1 LSAQPQVF
9 GWEWEFGDRM
19 EVRNQQKAE
28 KDLQRPVQYRFLVQ
42 GEIDAIC
49 LRSAW
54 QKLAR
59 KSWGGPRPTAHGNGQ
74 SNGTS
79 NGTGKGQQAPWQEH
93 DLRGLAPGEM
103 RQWISSFLETDGQQE
118 ISAQRF
124 PAVRGAL
131 LLTEKRKAEMLWSVH
146 PTLSERL
153 NLREAVQDFV
163 MDSLGQVRVTEIP
176 AERVEGMKWS
186 KEVREAS
193 TSQVAVAP
201 AGTNA
206 PADRAEEELIAIWEA
221 VLNRKQIKATDDF
234 FDIGGHSLLA
244 ARLMARIEDVMGL
257 ELPLASLLEAPTVRG
272 QAQLVRTYRGQKNS
286 ETSSAKTSHGA
297 ARQLP
302 FFFLGGDPTF
312 RPLSQ
317 RLSELRE
324 FHSLGLQM
332 SVLEKLNDR
341 SMESIAKDFVRSIR
355 ERCPQGPYMLS
366 GWCAHGLLAYE
377 VAQQLRAQ
385 GQEVAEVLLL
395 EAVNPVRMHQYSGW
409 KRTIARMQLKWHL
422 LKFEYSYL
430 KQLDSARARD
440 YVGGR
445 VTQKLARM
453 KQSLRLALKSGPD
466 PESQDPTSGNP
477 LDILY
482 AAAAKY
488 EPKPYH
494 GRVVLIRST
503 QRTFGFGHVLDLGW
517 TEVLGENLE
526 ICETPGNHYS
536 IYMQP
541 NVDALA
547 LKMQAS
553 LRKAE
558 QQTRAAAGIRR

>member
-1 LSAQPQVF
+1 
-9 GWEWEFGDRM
+9 M
-19 EVRNQQKAE
+19 EVRNEKVE
-28 KDLQRPVQYRFLVQ
+28 KDLQHPVQYRFLVQ

-49 LRSAW
+49 LRAAW
-54 QKLAR
+54 QKQAR
-59 KSWGGPRPTAHGNGQ
+59 KSWGGPRPSAYGNGH
-74 SNGTS
+74 SNGAG
-79 NGTGKGQQAPWQEH
+79 NGTGSAKQAPWQEH
-93 DLRGLAPGEM
+93 DLRGLTREEVQ
-103 RQWISSFLETDGQQE
+103 QWIASFLETDAQQE

-124 PAVRGAL
+124 PAMRGAL
-131 LLTEKRKAEMLWSVH
+131 LLTEERKAEMVWSLH
-146 PTLSERL
+146 PVTSERL

-163 MDSLGQVRVTEIP
+163 LDALGQVRVTEIK
-176 AERVEGMKWS
+176 AEPSERMKWS
-186 KEVREAS
+186 QELRQTR
-193 TSQVAVAP
+193 TSQAAGAP

-206 PADRAEEELIAIWEA
+206 PPDRAEEELIAIWET
-221 VLNRKQIKATDDF
+221 VLNRKQIKTTDDF
-234 FDIGGHSLLA
+234 FDLGGHSLLA
-244 ARLMARIEDVMGL
+244 ARLMARIEDAMGL
-257 ELPLASLLEAPTVRG
+257 ELPLASLLEAPTVRA
-272 QAQLVRTYRGQKNS
+272 QAQLVRKYRGEK
-286 ETSSAKTSHGA
+286 SAGIHGAKPHAA

-317 RLSELRE
+317 RLSELRG

-341 SMESIAKDFVRSIR
+341 SMESIAREFVRSIR
-355 ERCPQGPYMLS
+355 ERCPQGPYLLS

-377 VAQQLRAQ
+377 VAQQLQAQ

-409 KRTIARMQLKWHL
+409 KRTIARVQLKWHL

-440 YVGGR
+440 YIDGR
-445 VTQKLARM
+445 VRQKLARM
-453 KQSLRLALKSGPD
+453 KRSLRRVLEGGPD
-466 PESQDPTSGNP
+466 PELQDPTTGNP

-488 EPKPYH
+488 EPKPYR

-503 QRTFGFGHVLDLGW
+503 RRTFGFGHVLDLGW
-517 TEVLGENLE
+517 TPVLGENLE

-547 LKMQAS
+547 LKMQAC

-558 QQTRAAAGIRR
+558 EQARAAAGVRR

>member
-1 LSAQPQVF
+1 LSAQPQIF
-9 GWEWEFGDRM
+9 GPELEFGDRM
-19 EVRNQQKAE
+19 EVRNEQKAA

-59 KSWGGPRPTAHGNGQ
+59 KCWGGPRPSAHGNGH
-74 SNGTS
+74 S
-79 NGTGKGQQAPWQEH
+79 NGTGNGAGKQAPWQEH
-93 DLRGLAPGEM
+93 DLRGLTSDEAQ
-103 RQWISSFLETDGQQE
+103 QWITSFLETDGQQE

-124 PAVRGAL
+124 PAMRGAL
-131 LLTEKRKAEMLWSVH
+131 LLTEERKAEMLWSLH

-163 MDSLGQVRVTEIP
+163 MDSLGQVRVTGISAAP
-176 AERVEGMKWS
+176 AEKMKWS
-186 KEVREAS
+186 QELRQARAS
-193 TSQVAVAP
+193 QPAVAP
-201 AGTNA
+201 AAINA
-206 PADRAEEELIAIWEA
+206 PVDRAEEELIAIWEA

-234 FDIGGHSLLA
+234 FDLGGHSLLA
-244 ARLMARIEDVMGL
+244 ARLMARIEDAMGL
-257 ELPLASLLEAPTVRG
+257 ELPLASLLEAPTVRA
-272 QAQLVRTYRGQKNS
+272 QAQLVREYRGQKNG
-286 ETSSAKTSHGA
+286 ETSGANTSHGT

-324 FHSLGLQM
+324 FHSLGMQM

-409 KRTIARMQLKWHL
+409 KRTIARLQLKWHL

-430 KQLDSARARD
+430 KQLDSRQTKD

-445 VTQKLARM
+445 VAQKLARM
-453 KQSLRLALKSGPD
+453 KQSLRRVLKSGPD
-466 PESQDPTSGNP
+466 PELQDPTTGNP

-488 EPKPYH
+488 EPKPYR